1 MIRAECPHCDETFR
15 TAYARNLHETV
26 GCDGQETEG
35 SARRARRQSTTA
47 GSLTPT
53 STRRDGQR
61 SSRTK
66 GTP

>member
-35 SARRARRQSTTA
+35 SA
-47 GSLTPT
+47 
-53 STRRDGQR
+53 
-61 SSRTK
+61 
-66 GTP
+66 